1 MRVLLAFA
9 LLIASIAIAGE
20 VCTTPAGRPMV
31 LTPRGASTNNKG
43 GTGDGGFNLPMNQKI
58 TVQCVNPDGGPAASN
73 ICINTVTCTAI
84 GGILIT
90 GNQALPTST
99 AGNMVAL
106 TDGGYTA
113 LISAYSVDNNN
124 CIVCLRNGNE
134 F

>member
-1 MRVLLAFA
+1 MKRLIAFA
-9 LLIASIAIAGE
+9 VLVSTVAIAGE
-20 VCTTPAGRPMV
+20 QCFDRYGRWMV
-31 LTPRGASTNNKG
+31 LTPRGLTTNNKG
-43 GTGDGGFNLPMNQKI
+43 SGADSGFTLPASAKI
-58 TVQCVNPDGGPAASN
+58 TVQCSNPDGGAAASN
-73 ICINTVTCTAI
+73 ICINLATCTAV

-99 AGNMVAL
+99 APNQVVL

-124 CIVCLRNGNE
+124 CIVCTRAGNE